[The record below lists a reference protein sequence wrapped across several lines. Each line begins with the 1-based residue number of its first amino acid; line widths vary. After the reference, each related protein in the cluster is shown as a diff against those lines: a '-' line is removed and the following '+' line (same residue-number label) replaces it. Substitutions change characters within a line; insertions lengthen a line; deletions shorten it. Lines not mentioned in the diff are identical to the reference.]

1 MSGANGD
8 TAKPAPRFSDD
19 HYQKAET
26 RKKQRRLMYVWGLD
40 GTCIFDG
47 DGYSEFAPYG
57 RVIRDGCVIRIET
70 DGNGGLVEYVESRP
84 ATFYGVRFE
93 NLRKPERPS
102 TPKNKYPERNKA
114 RQKRLETV
122 TAVVATYP
130 DSTIRELCELTGFG
144 YPTMTAYIRTL
155 FETGV
160 LDRDIP
166 GHDRFGGK
174 RPYTYRIKGAE

>member
-8 TAKPAPRFSDD
+8 TAKPAPRYSDD

-84 ATFYGVRFE
+84 ATLSESVE
-93 NLRKPERPS
+93 NRPACRGPPSATRTDDDLPSLQTSSRSAPLKLTGSQGLSITPS
-102 TPKNKYPERNKA
+102 TYM
-114 RQKRLETV
+114 L
-122 TAVVATYP
+122 
-130 DSTIRELCELTGFG
+130 S
-144 YPTMTAYIRTL
+144 
-155 FETGV
+155 
-160 LDRDIP
+160 
-166 GHDRFGGK
+166 
-174 RPYTYRIKGAE
+174 